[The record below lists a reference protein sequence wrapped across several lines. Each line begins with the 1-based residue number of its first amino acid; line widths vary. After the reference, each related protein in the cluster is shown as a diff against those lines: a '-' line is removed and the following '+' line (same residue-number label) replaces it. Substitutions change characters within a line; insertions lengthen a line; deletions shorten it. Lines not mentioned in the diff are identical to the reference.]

1 MAGTGRYGK
10 SVDVTARWAELVQ
23 GPERG
28 LPLDEAALLISAHAT
43 GNVDVAREL
52 RHLDEVAAD
61 CAEDTLGGLC
71 ELLFFQFGFRGNT
84 DWYEDPRN
92 SYLDQVL
99 ERRLGIPISL
109 AVVTIE
115 VGRRIGV
122 PLQGVGMPGH
132 FLVQPAGRADHEPLL
147 DVFHQRWMSVGE
159 CRELAGRLTGP
170 AARWSPR
177 WLAPTRSRAILARM
191 LANLAATHRQNQD
204 MGSLGRVAEL
214 AAAIP
219 GRPPTERF
227 QVAEDLAASGRL
239 RLAARMYLA
248 VAADKR
254 VDTGD
259 AERLRVKAA
268 ALRARLN

>member
-1 MAGTGRYGK
+1 LAGGGRYR
-10 SVDVTARWAELVQ
+10 SAVDVTARWAELLQ
-23 GPERG
+23 GPERD

-84 DWYEDPRN
+84 DYYQDPRN

-132 FLVQPAGRADHEPLL
+132 FLVQPAGRAEHEPLL
-147 DVFHQRWMSVGE
+147 DVFNQRWMSVGE

-170 AARWSPR
+170 GARWSSR
-177 WLAPTRSRAILARM
+177 WLAPTRPRAILARM
-191 LANLAATHRQNQD
+191 LANLAATHREGDD
-204 MGSLGRVAEL
+204 MGALGRVAEL

-219 GRPPTERF
+219 GRPPAERF

-239 RLAARMYLA
+239 RLAARMYSD

-254 VDTGD
+254 ISAGD
-259 AERLRVKAA
+259 AEKLRVTAA
-268 ALRARLN
+268 TLRARLN

>member
-1 MAGTGRYGK
+1 M
-10 SVDVTARWAELVQ
+10 DITARWAELVQ

-43 GNVDVAREL
+43 GNVDVRREL

-61 CAEDTLGGLC
+61 CAEDSLGGLC

-84 DWYEDPRN
+84 DYYEDPRN

-115 VGRRIGV
+115 VGRRVGV

-132 FLVQPAGRADHEPLL
+132 FLVQPTGRAEHEPLL
-147 DVFHQRWMSVGE
+147 DVFNQRWMSVGE

-170 AARWSPR
+170 GARWSSR
-177 WLAPTRSRAILARM
+177 WLAPTRPRAILARM
-191 LANLAATHRQNQD
+191 LANLAAIHRENLD
-204 MGSLGRVAEL
+204 MGALGRVAEL
-214 AAAIP
+214 AAALP
-219 GRPPTERF
+219 GRPPAERF

-239 RLAARMYLA
+239 RLAARMYLSL
-248 VAADKR
+248 AADKR
-254 VDTGD
+254 VNANDV
-259 AERLRVKAA
+259 ENLRAKAA
-268 ALRARLN
+268 TLRARLN